1 MRLWESSPHIFPYS
15 FEQVVAAFWDRYPN
29 SKAQHILSEDVIE
42 RKIEGN
48 QITTRKLIVK
58 KGATFMKSAPR
69 WMARLTNIQIVP
81 TLEESVYDRS
91 TRTLTT
97 YTRNISW
104 TSLFHMHE
112 RCVYKPAENQRD
124 HPWTALPRTN
134 LERAVWVD
142 VSYGRINS
150 LIERVLVM
158 SFRKS
163 VKKTVLG
170 LTEKL
175 EERFGVPL
183 VAPHVRSSTV
193 NLSSQKAAL
202 MTEKI
207 FANKKIGFEKA

>member
-1 MRLWESSPHIFPYS
+1 MRLWESASHIFPYS
-15 FEQVVAAFWDRYPN
+15 LEQVVAVFWDRYPN

-42 RKIEGN
+42 RKIDGN
-48 QITTRKLIVK
+48 QIRTKKLIVK
-58 KGATFMKSAPR
+58 KGATFLKAAPR
-69 WMARLTNIQIVP
+69 WMTRLTSIQVMP
-81 TLEESVYDRS
+81 TLEESIYDRA

-97 YTRNISW
+97 YTRNISC
-104 TSLFHMHE
+104 TSLFNMHE

-124 HPWTALPRTN
+124 QQWTIQPRTN

-142 VSYGRINS
+142 VNYGRIDA

-163 VKKTVLG
+163 VKRTVIG

-175 EERFGVPL
+175 EERFGLPL
-183 VAPHVRSSTV
+183 ITQQVRTAMV
-193 NLSSQKAAL
+193 NLGSQKATL
-202 MTEKI
+202 MKEKI

>member
-42 RKIEGN
+42 RKVSI
-48 QITTRKLIVK
+48 
-58 KGATFMKSAPR
+58 FMF
-69 WMARLTNIQIVP
+69 LTASSIVP

-183 VAPHVRSSTV
+183 VAPHVRSSMV